1 MWTPPEVL
9 ILEDDPEQ
17 LRELAQAVAASK
29 LAPLTASSP
38 RQALARLEH
47 RRPLLAILDL
57 DMSLVPRGAA
67 ADEGQRSVY
76 DVLRRLHDR
85 HGNCIPLVFSAKVET
100 IDDQA
105 HVYAAHPHALFQT
118 KRHGLDRLIERL
130 QGLLQARVGDL
141 TIRDGAVVHM
151 PSGES
156 IGHRV
161 AVALV
166 ASRRANHHLV
176 LDDSEARAAR
186 RFQSWLDRVGSGVRV
201 RALGNRHYHLL
212 VKETQS

>member
-1 MWTPPEVL
+1 VWTPPEVL
-9 ILEDDPEQ
+9 ILEDDPVQ
-17 LRELAQAVAASK
+17 LRELAEVVAATK
-29 LAPLTASSP
+29 LEPVTAASP
-38 RQALARLEH
+38 AQALARLDR
-47 RRPLLAILDL
+47 RRPLLAIIDL
-57 DMSLVPRGAA
+57 DMSLVPRRDG
-67 ADEGQRSVY
+67 ERSVY
-76 DVLRRLHDR
+76 DVLRRLHER

-105 HVYAAHPHALFQT
+105 HVYASHPHALFQT
-118 KRHGLDRLIERL
+118 KRHGLDRLVERV

-176 LDDSEARAAR
+176 LEESEARAAR
-186 RFQSWLDRVGSGVRV
+186 RFQSWLERVGSGVRV

-212 VKETQS
+212 VRESPP

>member
-17 LRELAQAVAASK
+17 LKELAQAVTASK
-29 LAPLTASSP
+29 LEPLTAASP

-47 RRPLLAILDL
+47 RRPLLAIVDL
-57 DMSLVPRGAA
+57 DMSLVPRGA
-67 ADEGQRSVY
+67 GQRSVY

-118 KRHGLDRLIERL
+118 KRHGLDRLAERV

-156 IGHRV
+156 MGHRV

-176 LDDSEARAAR
+176 LDESDARAAR
-186 RFQSWLDRVGSGVRV
+186 RFQSWLEQVGSGVRV

-212 VKETQS
+212 VKEARP

>member
-57 DMSLVPRGAA
+57 DMSLVPRGTA

-186 RFQSWLDRVGSGVRV
+186 RFQTWLDRVGSGVRV